1 MWGETAHGAEIL
13 NPDNIMAIAD
23 RLLVRVINGK
33 PVVIFSRRGR
43 AERGKQVHKV
53 GKFIGIG
60 APGEDGE
67 VKDSEDLEK
76 AAVKKGTQ
84 YVVTCFHS
92 DDEIVFHAYNNRNCE
107 TLRTSITTRFIKA
120 WIEQDEERKQAK
132 ERSEFLKRVADARK
146 TLRLHATGIEQDED
160 DLREAQKL
168 VDQHNLEQK
177 KEEQEEIAEGEA
189 LPAPAPGT
197 SRPSTWMPVMKAG
210 AGSDGRVHQA
220 EGRSWAR
227 LVHPRLMKEN
237 LLLLQWLIDRLR
249 IVEYRIS
256 MR

>member
-1 MWGETAHGAEIL
+1 MAYRSGNL

-23 RLLVRVINGK
+23 RLLVESSMGNQWS
-33 PVVIFSRRGR
+33 FFARGSSG
-43 AERGKQVHKV
+43 RGKQVHKV

-197 SRPSTWMPVMKAG
+197 SRPELRWTLSRTKAWR
-210 AGSDGRVHQA
+210 ARYGRVH
-220 EGRSWAR
+220 
-227 LVHPRLMKEN
+227 
-237 LLLLQWLIDRLR
+237 
-249 IVEYRIS
+249 
-256 MR
+256 